1 MCTGLEIA
9 ALVGAGASVAGT
21 VLNKPKAPA
30 AVAAPDPAKE
40 RAKAE
45 AEATQKANAKISMQR
60 KAMRENS
67 LLTGAG
73 TLGATTQPAGSRST
87 LGV

>member
-1 MCTGLEIA
+1 MCTGIELA
-9 ALVGAGASVAGT
+9 MLASSAVGAAASVMNRPDKA
-21 VLNKPKAPA
+21 LN
-30 AVAAPDPAKE
+30 PDPKEE

-45 AEATQKANAKISMQR
+45 AEATQKANAKLSMQR

-73 TLGATTQPAGSRST
+73 TLGAEASRPAQGRST

>member
-9 ALVGAGASVAGT
+9 ALIGAGASAKMALT
-21 VLNKPKAPA
+21 KPSMP
-30 AVAAPDPAKE
+30 AAPDPAAE
-40 RAKAE
+40 RAKTE
-45 AEATQKANAKISMQR
+45 AEATQKANSKISMQR
-60 KAMRENS
+60 RAMRENS

-73 TLGATTQPAGSRST
+73 VLGAQATQQAQAGRTT